1 MSNTVNQAIQG
12 GSISE
17 LPVLQITNLH
27 KSYGSHSVLE
37 GVSFCIPRGKI
48 VGLLGPNGCGKS
60 TIMKLIAG
68 LIPLSK
74 GEILID
80 GMAPGQKTKSLISYL
95 PERSYLND
103 WMRISDLLSFFHD
116 FYQDFDLERA
126 KQMLADLHIALNDR
140 LKTMSKGTKEKVQL
154 VLVMSRRARLYLL
167 DEPIGGVDPAARDYI
182 LNTILNT
189 ILKNFE
195 EDSSILISTHLIQ
208 DVEAVFDRALFL
220 NQGKIVIDGEVDEIR
235 EKYGKS
241 IDGLFREVFKC

>member
-68 LIPLSK
+68 LIPLGK

-116 FYQDFDLERA
+116 FYSDFDLERA
-126 KQMLADLHIALNDR
+126 KQMLADLNIALNDR

-167 DEPIGGVDPAARDYI
+167 DEPIGGVDPAARDY
-182 LNTILNT
+182 ILNT

>member
-68 LIPLSK
+68 LIPISK

-116 FYQDFDLERA
+116 FYSDFDLERA
-126 KQMLADLHIALNDR
+126 KQMLADLNIALNDR
-140 LKTMSKGTKEKVQL
+140 LKTMSKGTKEKV
-154 VLVMSRRARLYLL
+154 LYLL
-167 DEPIGGVDPAARDYI
+167 DEPIGGVDPAARDY
-182 LNTILNT
+182 ILNT